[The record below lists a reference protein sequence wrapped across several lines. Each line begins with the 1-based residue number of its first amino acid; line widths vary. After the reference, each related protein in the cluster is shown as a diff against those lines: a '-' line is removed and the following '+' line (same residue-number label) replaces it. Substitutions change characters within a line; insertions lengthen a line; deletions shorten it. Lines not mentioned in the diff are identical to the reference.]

1 LDCDLEVFPMR
12 MVRALRGVGIA
23 AGLALG
29 LLAAMTGAAL
39 ATGTKV
45 CVPTTEGAAIVT
57 AKAGTCAAGYTKSTL
72 LAEAEQEKL
81 EKVLP
86 YINYEAEGIDK
97 KPTIQFSGINLQ
109 VINGSGKEA
118 ELNGTGNLILG
129 YDEAPGTQT
138 GSHDLLVGG
147 PSNSYTSFGGIV
159 GGSSN
164 KISNSYASVLAGNNN
179 TASGYASAITG
190 GSFNVASANF
200 TTINGGCSN
209 LVGSGTLAIN
219 AFCTNTTRT
228 GDYASILGGAGN
240 VVSGQNATAAGGA
253 KNTASAIDT
262 SVTGGYGNKATG
274 RWDSVTGG
282 YENLAGITE
291 ESNEFHGA
299 NSIDGGAF
307 NEATGPGQSWIGS
320 GEYGKASGS
329 HSAIVGGYKGT
340 ASGTNATV
348 GGGLEG
354 ASSGEDAA
362 VLGGSKNKAT
372 TTDSLAPE
380 AEGGTSVLS
389 KAEQEGLK
397 PILKYMKYDGSGV
410 SGKPTINIEGA
421 NLQVQSTGIPQRS
434 GDEGTGNLVVGRD
447 EEIEARTGEWEGDL
461 VEASKQTGSDN
472 LIVGD
477 EQHFSSYNA
486 LVGGFQNTD
495 SAPNSDVLGIK
506 DTASGEGSSVSGGYE
521 GKATGLHAS
530 IGGGFAGTASGE
542 DASVGGGWEGNAS
555 GQAASIAGGYESK
568 ASSTQSDV
576 LGGYEGKATNKYAA
590 VLGGYQNTA
599 SGEYSAVSGGG
610 GGEAKGEMASVVGGR
625 FGLAKGF
632 ASTIGGG
639 LSELIEDEYGV
650 AP

>member
-1 LDCDLEVFPMR
+1 LNCDLEVFPMR
-12 MVRALRGVGIA
+12 MVRALRGVVLA
-23 AGLALG
+23 CGLTLG
-29 LLAAMTGAAL
+29 LLAAITGTAL
-39 ATGTKV
+39 AAGTKV
-45 CVPTTEGAAIVT
+45 CVPTTEGTAIVT
-57 AKAGTCAAGYTKSTL
+57 AKAGACAAGYTKSTL

-86 YINYEAEGIDK
+86 YINYEAEGVDK
-97 KPTIQFSGINLQ
+97 KPTIQFSGVNLQ
-109 VINGSGKEA
+109 VIDGSGLETTV
-118 ELNGTGNLILG
+118 NGTGNLILG
-129 YDEAPGTQT
+129 YDEGPGAQT
-138 GSHDLLVGG
+138 GSHNLLLGG
-147 PSNSYTSFGGIV
+147 SGNSYTSYGGIV
-159 GGSSN
+159 SGGFSN
-164 KISNSYASVLAGNNN
+164 KISGPYASILGGAENIS
-179 TASGYASAITG
+179 SGYASTITSG
-190 GSFNVASANF
+190 HSNTATANYS
-200 TTINGGCSN
+200 TISGGCSN
-209 LVGSGTLAIN
+209 LAGTGTPTINSG
-219 AFCTNTTRT
+219 CTTSHP
-228 GDYASILGGAGN
+228 GYFASILGGAGN
-240 VVSGQNATAAGGA
+240 LASGQNSAISGGE

-274 RWDSVTGG
+274 RWDSITGG

-299 NSIDGGAF
+299 NSVDGGAF

-329 HSAIVGGYKGT
+329 HSAIVGGYKST

-348 GGGLEG
+348 GGGAEG

-372 TTDSLAPE
+372 TTDALAPE

-389 KAEQEGLK
+389 KSEQEGLK
-397 PILKYMKYDGSGV
+397 PVLKYLKYTGSGV
-410 SGKPTINIEGA
+410 GGKPTVQIEGA
-421 NLQVQSTGIPQRS
+421 NLQVMSAGIPQR
-434 GDEGTGNLVVGRD
+434 GNAGGTGNLVIGQN
-447 EEIEARTGEWEGDL
+447 EEIEPREGSWEGIP

-472 LIVGD
+472 LIIGD
-477 EQHFSSYNA
+477 EQHFSSYYS

-521 GKATGLHAS
+521 GKATGLHSS
-530 IGGGFAGTASGE
+530 ISGGFAGTASGE
-542 DASVGGGWEGNAS
+542 DSSVSGGWESNAS

-568 ASSTQSDV
+568 ATSTQSDV

-639 LSELIEDEYGV
+639 LSELIEEEYGV
-650 AP
+650 RP